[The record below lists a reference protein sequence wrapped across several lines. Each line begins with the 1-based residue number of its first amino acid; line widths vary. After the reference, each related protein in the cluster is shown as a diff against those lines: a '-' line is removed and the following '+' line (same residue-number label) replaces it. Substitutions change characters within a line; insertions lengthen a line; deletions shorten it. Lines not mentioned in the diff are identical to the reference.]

1 MEKVENKMM
10 NHKVVSEED
19 IQKALAILE
28 EFSTDEAE
36 DIKKAEEVEIP
47 EGEEAKEEETSSK
60 EEIDYDSIVKA
71 VSNELSSK
79 FQSLARVNK
88 FLVEE
93 NEELKEINSEIKK
106 SITEQGERLEKMFGL
121 VEQMANSPINK
132 LGSFTKAVQV
142 EKFGNGQDNG
152 KEQLSVTRDKRKIT
166 SLLMKSLDT
175 EEGQRRLGDVVGLV
189 ENGFVNQEN
198 FGYIKKSL
206 ENEFGGNY
214 NIVI

>member
-106 SITEQGERLEKMFGL
+106 SITEQGERLEKMFCL

>member
-93 NEELKEINSEIKK
+93 NEELKGINSEIKK

>member
-1 MEKVENKMM
+1 MM

-93 NEELKEINSEIKK
+93 NEELKGINSEIKK